1 MPPFSVTG
9 CYMSLHLVTCC
20 YLIFSVLHV
29 VTPCYM
35 TLLRVTSHE
44 F

>member
-1 MPPFSVTG
+1 MPPFSVT
-9 CYMSLHLVTCC
+9 CRYTMLHPVTCC